1 MCRISYKIIL
11 SLLWCLS
18 LSEIKSLPN
27 SDNFLLTR
35 TLFFRMSVVDS
46 KAGESWTELDPADD
60 STYSLPIFLSV
71 GKYSVAAAAAV
82 LVKLLR

>member
-1 MCRISYKIIL
+1 MFI
-11 SLLWCLS
+11 
-18 LSEIKSLPN
+18 
-27 SDNFLLTR
+27 
-35 TLFFRMSVVDS
+35 RMSLVDS

-71 GKYSVAAAAAV
+71 GKYSVAAAGAV